1 MKHTVSVLN
10 DRLNR
15 IMTAVTST
23 GGRTNSQGCFRLRAQ
38 GIVQPSETNTTR
50 ASRHLQVT
58 VHMRI
63 GSLRGT
69 GQGRAYTHN

>member
-1 MKHTVSVLN
+1 MKHTVSVLY

-15 IMTAVTST
+15 IMTVVTST

-38 GIVQPSETNTTR
+38 GTVQPSKTNMTG

-58 VHMRI
+58 AHMRF
-63 GSLRGT
+63 GSLRGI
-69 GQGRAYTHN
+69 GQGRTVTHN